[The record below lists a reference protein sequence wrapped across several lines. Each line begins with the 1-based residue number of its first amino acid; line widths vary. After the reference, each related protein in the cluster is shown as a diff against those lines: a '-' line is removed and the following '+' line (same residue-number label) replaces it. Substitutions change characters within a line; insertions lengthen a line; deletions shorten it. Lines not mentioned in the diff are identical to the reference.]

1 MGKQHTA
8 FAYTHDVCLCM
19 NVKHGQ
25 RYNVE
30 LCSRIAVQPELQAA
44 SYAKQATHRVLKWS
58 ESDGTAVERQALEG
72 QVTLVL
78 ESTTLCSP
86 LCSCQIPTVPY
97 DTLMPSG

>member
-1 MGKQHTA
+1 MWSFVAKLLCRENSKQ
-8 FAYTHDVCLCM
+8 
-19 NVKHGQ
+19 Q
-25 RYNVE
+25 
-30 LCSRIAVQPELQAA
+30 
-44 SYAKQATHRVLKWS
+44 SYAEKATHRVLKWS